1 MRAEGLSFWDA
12 LRAGIFTV
20 PGDPEG
26 MLDIEAVLAVLA
38 GAGYEGWL
46 AIEAEQDPAT
56 ASPLECFR
64 NARVWLR
71 EVAGV

>member
-1 MRAEGLSFWDA
+1 
-12 LRAGIFTV
+12 
-20 PGDPEG
+20 

-56 ASPLECFR
+56 ANPLEYFR